1 MRAFLV
7 TFQRF
12 TPESL
17 EHGEAEESD
26 VLYESASLRE
36 AVEELRYASAGI
48 HASEEPAVSPAWGSP
63 SRPAPIAARTGRAT
77 PTWRWITG
85 ACTRDDPRT
94 GEFWDLTL
102 HFPDHITPAS
112 RRRVLRL
119 LKR

>member
-17 EHGEAEESD
+17 EHGEAEESG
-26 VLYESASLRE
+26 VLYESVSLRE
-36 AVEELRYASAGI
+36 AVEELSYASEGI
-48 HASEEPAVSPAWGSP
+48 HASEYPAVSPAY
-63 SRPAPIAARTGRAT
+63 
-77 PTWRWITG
+77 ITG

-94 GEFWDLTL
+94 GEFYDLSL
-102 HFPDHITPAS
+102 HFPAHITPAS

-119 LKR
+119 LQR

>member
-17 EHGEAEESD
+17 EHGEAEESG

-36 AVEELRYASAGI
+36 AVEELSYAAGGI
-48 HASEEPAVSPAWGSP
+48 HASEHPAVCPAW
-63 SRPAPIAARTGRAT
+63 IM
-77 PTWRWITG
+77 G
-85 ACTRDDPRT
+85 AYTHDDPQT
-94 GEFWDLTL
+94 GEFGNLSL
-102 HFPDHITPAS
+102 HFPAHITPAS

-119 LKR
+119 LQR